1 MKKLFLVFASTLAA
15 GMIFFIGNESVS
27 AEELST
33 DEIITNVTTV
43 GGVTIEEII
52 VPNEINE
59 EWEKE
64 NGWVDSHSVEE
75 MTSELMTSNPFQSAT
90 PKPEIT
96 TYGASAPLFTY
107 WDVKNGSYSFS
118 GSFKANNALYTNKAI
133 KGATQYKAT
142 ITNTGSTKVGFE
154 ARDRLKVY
162 KSSTLLVSA
171 TTHLKVNMS
180 SASNSFYLKFYPIN
194 GAGSVKGTI
203 RKN

>member
-1 MKKLFLVFASTLAA
+1 MV
-15 GMIFFIGNESVS
+15 FFIGNQSVS
-27 AEELST
+27 AEEINT
-33 DEIITNVTTV
+33 DEIVTNVTTI

-64 NGWVDSHSVEE
+64 NGWEDSHSVDE
-75 MTSELMTSNPFQSAT
+75 MTSELVTSNPFEPST
-90 PKPEIT
+90 TLPEFT
-96 TYGASAPLFTY
+96 TFGASAPLFTY
-107 WDVKNGSYSFS
+107 WNVKDGSYSFS

-154 ARDRLKVY
+154 ARDRLKVF

-171 TTHLKVNMS
+171 TTHLKVNIG
-180 SASNSFYLKFYPIN
+180 SANNSFYLKFYPIN

-203 RKN
+203 SKN